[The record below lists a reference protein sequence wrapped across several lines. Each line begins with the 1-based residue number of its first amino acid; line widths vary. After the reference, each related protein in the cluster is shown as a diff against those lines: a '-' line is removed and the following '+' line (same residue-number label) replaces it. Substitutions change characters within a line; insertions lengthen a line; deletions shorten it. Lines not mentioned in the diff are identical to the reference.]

1 MFVPNG
7 CQNSSHKLPS
17 VDPFPFPSY
26 QILSSQGVTL
36 TNCTSV
42 NLLVAPASS
51 TPHSSFP
58 SCLKDKALQ
67 SSRQDRAAS
76 CSYWHA
82 HLAESAR
89 IIVPPCWDE
98 HFATGQYKG
107 QIKST
112 LMVLGFSR
120 SAITAPGVGP
130 GIRVNFVSGWRH
142 PQDAGN
148 SYLGIGWLQS
158 KHRVWVQFLVL
169 A

>member
-26 QILSSQGVTL
+26 MILSSQGVTL

-51 TPHSSFP
+51 IPHSSFL

-67 SSRQDRAAS
+67 SSQQDRAAS

-98 HFATGQYKG
+98 HFATGQYKAR
-107 QIKST
+107 
-112 LMVLGFSR
+112 LNLPWWCWGFHAVPS
-120 SAITAPGVGP
+120 
-130 GIRVNFVSGWRH
+130 
-142 PQDAGN
+142 
-148 SYLGIGWLQS
+148 LL
-158 KHRVWVQFLVL
+158 LVL
-169 A
+169 SLVSELILLVAEGTHRMQVTATWG